1 MNYTILPLPLSDRRN
16 LATVHRLMVEIEKQ
30 SLFLQRNGDGDQLRW
45 QLIALNAKAIVRV
58 ARLGCRRYEKAT
70 GFKVTI

>member
-1 MNYTILPLPLSDRRN
+1 MSYTPLPLADRRN

-45 QLIALNAKAIVRV
+45 QLIEQDAAHIRLVAQRALR
-58 ARLGCRRYEKAT
+58 RYDRCRRP
-70 GFKVTI
+70 VT